1 MILKKEK
8 KEKKNY
14 KINKFLFIYFILTII
29 IGAVL
34 TIFIL
39 QSVAFNQIKS
49 KGLDLFYARG
59 DQAVMDNITKI
70 FKKVKDLAVKRNSDK
85 FFINE
90 M

>member
-49 KGLDLFYARG
+49 KGLDLLSKGGRYEY
-59 DQAVMDNITKI
+59 
-70 FKKVKDLAVKRNSDK
+70 L
-85 FFINE
+85 
-90 M
+90 